1 MNEQTTEQKTW
12 ENYGDVTPAQGG
24 CYVKEFMPGV
34 YDVVKVV
41 EYFDTEDENKS
52 LVIESLQFDVD
63 DFEDSWIVKDEVM
76 SFIGMTEENFS
87 HNPIYFGLGCIDYY
101 GAINFGSSEFP
112 ELLTED
118 EMLDRLKSIGC
129 IDSSTDES

>member
-1 MNEQTTEQKTW
+1 MNKETTEQKTW

-24 CYVKEFMPGV
+24 CYVKEFIPGV

-41 EYFDTEDENKS
+41 FVYDVEDDKPFI
-52 LVIESLQFDVD
+52 VESLQFDVD
-63 DFEDSWIVKDEVM
+63 DFEGGWIEKDEVM
-76 SFIGMTEENFS
+76 SYLGMTEEDFD
-87 HNPIYFGLGCIDYY
+87 PIQFGLGAIDYY
-101 GAINFGSSEFP
+101 GSANFGGDYQGF
-112 ELLTED
+112 LTED